1 MVKATFYKKGNSLT
15 GFEISGHS
23 GYAEEGSDVICASV
37 SSAAYM
43 AVNTVTD
50 VIGEYGEAEV
60 DEGYL
65 KFTCESDRPEVQA
78 VLKGLFL
85 HVNALADDYEEYITC
100 KEKTV

>member
-1 MVKATFYKKGNSLT
+1 MIKAIFYKKGEILK

-50 VIGEYGEAEV
+50 VIGQYGEAEV
-60 DEGYL
+60 ADGYL
-65 KFTCESDRPEVQA
+65 KFLCESERPEVQA

-85 HVNALADDYEEYITC
+85 HVNALADDYKDYIIC
-100 KEKTV
+100 RQQTV

>member
-1 MVKATFYKKGNSLT
+1 MVKATFYKRGNILK

-23 GYAEEGSDVICASV
+23 GYGEEGNDIVCASV

-50 VIGEYGEAEV
+50 VIGEYGEAQV
-60 DEGYL
+60 DDGYL
-65 KFTCESDRPEVQA
+65 RFICDSEKSEVQA

-85 HVNALADDYEEYITC
+85 HVNALAEDYSEYIIC
-100 KEKTV
+100 RKKTV